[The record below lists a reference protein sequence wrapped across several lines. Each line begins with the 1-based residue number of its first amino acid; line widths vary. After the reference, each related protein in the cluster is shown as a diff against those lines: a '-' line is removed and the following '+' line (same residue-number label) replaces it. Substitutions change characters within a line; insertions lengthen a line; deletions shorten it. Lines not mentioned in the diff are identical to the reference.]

1 MGTMMAIVILM
12 ALHLVPSSVDS
23 FQMTGGSSV
32 TYRRQNGDTWIA
44 KGENSRDDGTFTAA
58 TNQLVVKS
66 KGFFGNSTITP
77 EAEWGLKSD
86 TKWADISRL
95 SKGGD
100 TISVVKEDGR
110 IVFTLQQ
117 AGEKAQTV
125 TVAWKT
131 ETK

>member
-1 MGTMMAIVILM
+1 MGTMMAIVILL
-12 ALHLVPSSVDS
+12 ALHLVPSTVNS

-32 TYRRQNGDTWIA
+32 TYKRQGDGTWIA
-44 KGENSRDDGTFTAA
+44 KGENSRDDGTFIAA
-58 TNQLVVKS
+58 KNQLVVKS

-86 TKWADISRL
+86 TKWADISQL
-95 SKGGD
+95 SKDGD
-100 TISVVKEDGR
+100 TISVAKQDGR

-125 TVAWKT
+125 TVVWKT